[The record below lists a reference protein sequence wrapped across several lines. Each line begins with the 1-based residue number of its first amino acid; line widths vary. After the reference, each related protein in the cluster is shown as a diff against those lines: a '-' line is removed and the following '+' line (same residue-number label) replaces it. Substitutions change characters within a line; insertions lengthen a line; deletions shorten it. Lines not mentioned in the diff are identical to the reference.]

1 MSVPVVTFSSDNT
14 VYFDKA
20 IEIRNLVFENEQ
32 IYPPQFK
39 KDSLEDLSDH
49 FLLFANGIAVGTCRT
64 RIIEENCM
72 RIEKFAILKDY
83 RSKGYGIFMISEIE
97 KFSKSKGCSRLV
109 FFSPKALENY
119 FIRLG
124 FTPEEASAGS
134 QSSYECKKMMKPVR

>member
-1 MSVPVVTFSSDNT
+1 MSVLVVTFSSDNT
-14 VYFDKA
+14 AYFDKA
-20 IEIRNLVFENEQ
+20 MEIRNLVFENEL

-39 KDSLEDLSDH
+39 KDDLEEMSDH
-49 FLLFANGIAVGTCRT
+49 FLLFANEIAVGTCRT

-97 KFSKSKGCSRLV
+97 KFSKSKGCSKMV
-109 FFSPKALENY
+109 FFSPRTLENY

-124 FTPEEASAGS
+124 FTPEEASAVS
-134 QSSYECKKMMKPVR
+134 QNNYECIKMLKPVK